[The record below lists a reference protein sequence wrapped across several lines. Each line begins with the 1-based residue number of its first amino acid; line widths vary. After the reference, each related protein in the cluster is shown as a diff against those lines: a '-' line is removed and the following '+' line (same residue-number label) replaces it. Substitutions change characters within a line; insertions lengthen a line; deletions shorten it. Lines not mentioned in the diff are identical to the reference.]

1 MLPSLHR
8 YVFPGADASI
18 PLHWVIKELEQAGFE
33 VKQCDVLGSH
43 YSATIHKWYNNW
55 ISNKE
60 NVLAKYGDRWFRI
73 WSYFLASSTI
83 ISRNGGAS
91 VFQLTLHKN
100 LNGFNRLQGVPS
112 HVGIN
117 FDKTKEFS

>member
-1 MLPSLHR
+1 MPSL
-8 YVFPGADASI
+8 
-18 PLHWVIKELEQAGFE
+18 PLP
-33 VKQCDVLGSH
+33 GSH

-100 LNGFNRLQGVPS
+100 LNAFNRLQGVPS

-117 FDKTKEFS
+117 FDKTKEFSLVE